1 VEVREEFKDLGDF
14 ASLGTLAVVA
24 YQPLLIYL
32 IAKRIR
38 YTRALARM
46 LVCTLCV
53 IGAYLGWTGIAELY
67 HASFF
72 GFPEYI
78 LSPSVGIQFG
88 RVRGP
93 FVSSTVDGAIL
104 VITFVAIVVAA
115 SHQTGMK
122 RWLVLSLVPP
132 VVGSVYF
139 TSTRSIWISFAAIAT
154 TLVCVRTNL

>member
-1 VEVREEFKDLGDF
+1 GITITPDRLCFVAVLLVFLFGARISKPKRTVRCRVGYLLALFAVIGTLSALTMGAASVEVREEFKDLGDF

-53 IGAYLGWTGIAELY
+53 IGAYLGWTGIAERY

-72 GFPEYI
+72 VFPEYI

-93 FVSSTVDGAIL
+93 FVSSTVDG
-104 VITFVAIVVAA
+104 
-115 SHQTGMK
+115 
-122 RWLVLSLVPP
+122 
-132 VVGSVYF
+132 
-139 TSTRSIWISFAAIAT
+139 
-154 TLVCVRTNL
+154 